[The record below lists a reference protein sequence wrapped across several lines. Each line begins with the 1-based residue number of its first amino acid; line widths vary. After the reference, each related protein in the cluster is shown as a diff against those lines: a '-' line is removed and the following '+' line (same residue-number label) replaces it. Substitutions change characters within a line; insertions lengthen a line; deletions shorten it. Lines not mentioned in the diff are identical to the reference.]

1 MEGPTNRSPVGMEKL
16 REGSEMAFIHPII
29 ILLAILSGAY
39 TGYLGWKRFQFR
51 RGRGS
56 ASDFPWQKHIR
67 CGKRFYIL
75 LWTGFLIGL
84 GSLFYLK
91 GKILT
96 SGFHAYLALLIL
108 LLFSIGVCLG
118 LRLSKGKGTD
128 RLALFHMGFNYSA
141 FLLVLFQIALG
152 VILLTFFLYS

>member
-1 MEGPTNRSPVGMEKL
+1 MEKL
-16 REGSEMAFIHPII
+16 REGNEMAFIHPII

-75 LWTGFLIGL
+75 LWIGFLL
-84 GSLFYLK
+84 GGGALFYLK
-91 GKILT
+91 GEIFT
-96 SGFHAYLALLIL
+96 SGLHAYLAILIL
-108 LLFSIGVCLG
+108 LLFSIGVALG
-118 LRLSKGKGTD
+118 RKLSKGKGTN
-128 RLALFHMGFNYSA
+128 RLALIHMVINYST
-141 FLLVLFQIALG
+141 FIFVLIQIVLG
-152 VILLTFFLYS
+152 VIFLTFFL